1 MKSDE
6 LHMKKAL
13 ECVPLTTK
21 PKNFIEEYF
30 EGIITERGWVNLEEK
45 LRPLIEEINWLKGP
59 LNAQS

>member
-1 MKSDE
+1 
-6 LHMKKAL
+6 MKKAL